1 MKAMFFLIC
10 IAFSTFSGRAAAD
23 PSCEGR
29 FVNPITD
36 VCWRCIFPLSLGSVQ
51 VGKGD
56 LPDTSNPGS
65 PLQLC
70 PAPPPLFVRPGL
82 AIGYWEP
89 MAMTDVSRSPGCMV
103 NLGGFSINL
112 GKTGM
117 GTARKDDKQVTGTW
131 STIEKMCIA
140 ISVLI
145 VAGNWVKKHNVM
157 DLLGWVFSLTLVSM
171 LVVIR
176 TPVQIIDYSN
186 VAQVYEVDNVPIGLA
201 IPASLTT
208 RVGNA
213 LIQSYEMVFALP
225 DSVTYS
231 KTGMLFGSNLVAKS
245 TDFLSQ
251 NPQITTLFSDYVQ
264 NCVMG
269 DIFLNHKYS
278 FEELLN
284 SPDPYTLIFANPSPL
299 RGVFDKNNQF
309 QTCEEASRDLKSAL
323 ALDTQTGGKTWNY
336 YVRQLFGGK
345 PNPDLL
351 FSQMIGDSYNYF
363 YSSGQSA
370 GQIIRQNVTMNAL
383 RSGIQSYAARSGD
396 TASLVNMANTSSLEK
411 QRLAQAT
418 MGHQALRTLPL
429 MQTVIMGIMI
439 GMFPIMVMAAMFNM
453 MTLQVLK
460 GYVFALI
467 WLQTWPLLFAILNSA
482 MAYYAKQN
490 GVPVVLSELSQVQ
503 LKNSD
508 IATTAGYIAV
518 MIPPLSWGIVKSMG
532 AAFSSAYSHFSSSG
546 LSATSQAASG
556 VVDGNYSFANMQME
570 NVSGYSWGTN
580 STTSFG
586 QMSRQLANGG
596 MSTQTRDGSMVW
608 DSGGAMSKL
617 PVDINVGRQ
626 IASAQQQM
634 AREADVQAE
643 SALHGYNSSVTS
655 AWNSLQQFGTNKGN
669 SASTTTGADTTDSSQ
684 DSMAR
689 SKMWNAVV
697 ANAKAN
703 NISNE
708 ESFQQLMDDSAKST
722 QGVDLY
728 GSGKWSSGD
737 QLFGKLGKWG
747 TGLSA
752 EAGVKGSAGWT
763 HSSGNTDNVGTS
775 GRESNDSRHD
785 TSSQAAKDFKE
796 ASDYFTSRKTT
807 TSGNITDNNA
817 SSRVD
822 QFAASLSSAKNSYDQ
837 YTSSRTRSHEY
848 SEMAS
853 RTESM
858 TGQMNENLTQQFAN
872 FVQHR
877 APQDAEAILTN
888 TSSPEIAAQREA
900 LAREFVKEQVEPRV
914 DAAYQQGRESIGQN
928 MAGVS
933 GGGDNGS
940 VMADYRQN
948 SGRIDAMT
956 QDAGIKDNVDQKVG
970 GMITENKQQQQE
982 TRENI
987 QRQGAEVKN
996 ENTEMEKDHKTKANE
1011 FKGDYNE
1018 RKSKVKSLPGA
1029 DSPTELEAKAAKI
1042 QKDYLDGKR

>member
-1 MKAMFFLIC
+1 MLEVYA
-10 IAFSTFSGRAAAD
+10 IAGGDWLRGNLNAIAA
-23 PSCEGR
+23 
-29 FVNPITD
+29 F
-36 VCWRCIFPLSLGSVQ
+36 
-51 VGKGD
+51 
-56 LPDTSNPGS
+56 
-65 PLQLC
+65 
-70 PAPPPLFVRPGL
+70 
-82 AIGYWEP
+82 
-89 MAMTDVSRSPGCMV
+89 
-103 NLGGFSINL
+103 
-112 GKTGM
+112 M
-117 GTARKDDKQVTGTW
+117 GTSTW

-157 DLLGWVFSLTLVSM
+157 DLIGWVFSLTLVSM

-669 SASTTTGADTTDSSQ
+669 SASTTTGADTTESSQ

-708 ESFQQLMDDSAKST
+708 QSFQNLMDESRKRTIS
-722 QGVDLY
+722 GELY
-728 GSGKWSSGD
+728 GGAKIDSSD
-737 QLFGKLGKWG
+737 AALGKIGSWV
-747 TGLSA
+747 TGGSIFG
-752 EAGVKGSAGWT
+752 GVKVAASGAASTGS
-763 HSSGNTDNVGTS
+763 TDTVGRS
-775 GRESNDSRHD
+775 GRHSEDNRHD
-785 TSSQAAKDFKE
+785 TSTQAAKDFKE

-837 YTSSRTRSHEY
+837 YTTSRTRSHEY

-940 VMADYRQN
+940 VMADYGQN

-956 QDAGIKDNVDQKVG
+956 QDAGIKDNVGQKVD
-970 GMITENKQQQQE
+970 GMIAENKQQHQE

-996 ENTEMEKDHKTKANE
+996 ENAEMEKDHKTKANE

-1042 QKDYLDGKR
+1042 QKDYLDGKK

>member
-1 MKAMFFLIC
+1 
-10 IAFSTFSGRAAAD
+10 
-23 PSCEGR
+23 
-29 FVNPITD
+29 
-36 VCWRCIFPLSLGSVQ
+36 
-51 VGKGD
+51 
-56 LPDTSNPGS
+56 
-65 PLQLC
+65 
-70 PAPPPLFVRPGL
+70 
-82 AIGYWEP
+82 
-89 MAMTDVSRSPGCMV
+89 
-103 NLGGFSINL
+103 
-112 GKTGM
+112 
-117 GTARKDDKQVTGTW
+117 
-131 STIEKMCIA
+131 
-140 ISVLI
+140 
-145 VAGNWVKKHNVM
+145 
-157 DLLGWVFSLTLVSM
+157 
-171 LVVIR
+171 
-176 TPVQIIDYSN
+176 
-186 VAQVYEVDNVPIGLA
+186 
-201 IPASLTT
+201 
-208 RVGNA
+208 
-213 LIQSYEMVFALP
+213 
-225 DSVTYS
+225 
-231 KTGMLFGSNLVAKS
+231 
-245 TDFLSQ
+245 
-251 NPQITTLFSDYVQ
+251 
-264 NCVMG
+264 MG

-596 MSTQTRDGSMVW
+596 ISTQTRDGSMVW
-608 DSGGAMSKL
+608 DSSGAMSKL

-634 AREADVQAE
+634 AQRLMSKAE

-669 SASTTTGADTTDSSQ
+669 SASTTTGADTTESSQ

>member
-1 MKAMFFLIC
+1 MLEIYA
-10 IAFSTFSGRAAAD
+10 IAGGDWLRGNLNAIAA
-23 PSCEGR
+23 
-29 FVNPITD
+29 F
-36 VCWRCIFPLSLGSVQ
+36 
-51 VGKGD
+51 
-56 LPDTSNPGS
+56 
-65 PLQLC
+65 
-70 PAPPPLFVRPGL
+70 
-82 AIGYWEP
+82 
-89 MAMTDVSRSPGCMV
+89 
-103 NLGGFSINL
+103 
-112 GKTGM
+112 M
-117 GTARKDDKQVTGTW
+117 GTSTW

-157 DLLGWVFSLTLVSM
+157 DLIGWVFSLTLVSM

-213 LIQSYEMVFALP
+213 LIQSYEMVFSLP

-251 NPQITTLFSDYVQ
+251 NPEITTLFSDYVQ

-278 FEELLN
+278 FEDLLN

-299 RGVFDKNNQF
+299 RQVPNNSYNFLDKNYLGTTFISCQ
-309 QTCEEASRDLKSAL
+309 EAATELKQRL

-546 LSATSQAASG
+546 LGATSQAASG

-586 QMSRQLANGG
+586 QMSRQLGNGG
-596 MSTQTRDGSMVW
+596 TETQTGDGTMLWEARS
-608 DSGGAMSKL
+608 SKL
-617 PVDINVGRQ
+617 PVEINVSRQ
-626 IASAQQQM
+626 LASANQQM
-634 AREADVQAE
+634 ARESDVQAE

-655 AWNSLQQFGTNKGN
+655 AWNSLKQFGTNMGS
-669 SASTTTGADTTDSSQ
+669 SASTTSGADTTESSQ

-708 ESFQQLMDDSAKST
+708 QSFQNLMDENTRGSITGEVYGSAKA
-722 QGVDLY
+722 
-728 GSGKWSSGD
+728 SGG
-737 QLFGKLGKWG
+737 FEIFG
-747 TGLSA
+747 TGGRA
-752 EAGVKGSAGWT
+752 EVGGKASINGTASTGS
-763 HSSGNTDNVGTS
+763 TDTVGQS
-775 GRESNDSRHD
+775 GRNSEDSRHD
-785 TSSQAAKDFKE
+785 ISSQAAKDFKE
-796 ASDYFTSRKTT
+796 GSDYFTSRKTT

-837 YTSSRTRSHEY
+837 YTNSRTRSHEY

-853 RTESM
+853 RTESIS
-858 TGQMNENLTQQFAN
+858 GQMNENLTQQFAS
-872 FVQHR
+872 FVQQR
-877 APQDAEAILTN
+877 APQDAATILTN
-888 TSSPEIAAQREA
+888 TSSPEVAAQREA
-900 LAREFVKEQVEPRV
+900 LAREFVKTQVEPKV
-914 DAAYQQGRESIGQN
+914 DGAYQEARGSIGQGMPN
-928 MAGVS
+928 VS
-933 GGGDNGS
+933 GGGGAGS
-940 VMADYRQN
+940 VEADYSQH
-948 SGRIDAMT
+948 SGSIDDMT
-956 QDAGIKDNVDQKVG
+956 HNAGIKDNVGHTVDTMVSQNKEAHRESQQG
-970 GMITENKQQQQE
+970 IKQQEGEVKKQQTDLE
-982 TRENI
+982 THHKTAGNNFTGQYNKEIDSQRTTLISDTTEKLRENAL
-987 QRQGAEVKN
+987 RRS
-996 ENTEMEKDHKTKANE
+996 KDLNDK
-1011 FKGDYNE
+1011 
-1018 RKSKVKSLPGA
+1018 LP
-1029 DSPTELEAKAAKI
+1029 
-1042 QKDYLDGKR
+1042 

>member
-1 MKAMFFLIC
+1 MLEIYA
-10 IAFSTFSGRAAAD
+10 IAGGDWLRGNLNAIAA
-23 PSCEGR
+23 
-29 FVNPITD
+29 F
-36 VCWRCIFPLSLGSVQ
+36 
-51 VGKGD
+51 
-56 LPDTSNPGS
+56 
-65 PLQLC
+65 
-70 PAPPPLFVRPGL
+70 
-82 AIGYWEP
+82 
-89 MAMTDVSRSPGCMV
+89 
-103 NLGGFSINL
+103 
-112 GKTGM
+112 M
-117 GTARKDDKQVTGTW
+117 GTSTW

-157 DLLGWVFSLTLVSM
+157 DLIGWVFSLTLVSM

-213 LIQSYEMVFALP
+213 LIQSYEMVFSLP

-251 NPQITTLFSDYVQ
+251 NPEITTLFSDYVQ

-278 FEELLN
+278 FEDLLN

-299 RGVFDKNNQF
+299 RQVPNNSYNFLDKNYLGTTFISCQ
-309 QTCEEASRDLKSAL
+309 EAATELKQRL

-396 TASLVNMANTSSLEK
+396 TASLVNIANTSSLEK

-546 LSATSQAASG
+546 LGATSQAASG

-669 SASTTTGADTTDSSQ
+669 SASTTTGADTTESSQ

-697 ANAKAN
+697 SNAKAN

-708 ESFQQLMDDSAKST
+708 QSFQNLMDENTRGSIAGEVYGSAK
-722 QGVDLY
+722 V
-728 GSGKWSSGD
+728 SGGFEV
-737 QLFGKLGKWG
+737 FGNGGK
-747 TGLSA
+747 A
-752 EAGVKGSAGWT
+752 EAGGKASITGSASTG
-763 HSSGNTDNVGTS
+763 STDTVGQS
-775 GRESNDSRHD
+775 GRNSEDKRHD

-796 ASDYFTSRKTT
+796 ASDYFTSRKTS
-807 TSGNITDNNA
+807 TSGNTTDNNA

-858 TGQMNENLTQQFAN
+858 SGQMNENLTQQFAN
-872 FVQHR
+872 FVQQRSPHN
-877 APQDAEAILTN
+877 AEAILTN
-888 TSSPEIAAQREA
+888 TSSPEVAAQREA
-900 LAREFVKEQVEPRV
+900 LAREFVKAQVEPKV
-914 DAAYQQGRESIGQN
+914 DGAYQQGRESIGQN
-928 MAGVS
+928 MSGVS
-933 GGGDNGS
+933 GGGDRGS
-940 VMADYRQN
+940 VMADYGHN
-948 SGRIDAMT
+948 ADNIEAMT
-956 QDAGIKDNVDQKVG
+956 RDAGIKDNVGQKVD
-970 GMITENKQQQQE
+970 GMIAQNNQQHQGSREDIQQQGVDVKKQNADME
-982 TRENI
+982 NAHKTEQNKFSVQYNKEIDSQRTTVISDTTQKLRENALK
-987 QRQGAEVKN
+987 RSKDL
-996 ENTEMEKDHKTKANE
+996 DHK
-1011 FKGDYNE
+1011 
-1018 RKSKVKSLPGA
+1018 LP
-1029 DSPTELEAKAAKI
+1029 
-1042 QKDYLDGKR
+1042 

>member
-1 MKAMFFLIC
+1 
-10 IAFSTFSGRAAAD
+10 
-23 PSCEGR
+23 
-29 FVNPITD
+29 
-36 VCWRCIFPLSLGSVQ
+36 
-51 VGKGD
+51 
-56 LPDTSNPGS
+56 
-65 PLQLC
+65 
-70 PAPPPLFVRPGL
+70 
-82 AIGYWEP
+82 
-89 MAMTDVSRSPGCMV
+89 
-103 NLGGFSINL
+103 
-112 GKTGM
+112 
-117 GTARKDDKQVTGTW
+117 
-131 STIEKMCIA
+131 
-140 ISVLI
+140 
-145 VAGNWVKKHNVM
+145 
-157 DLLGWVFSLTLVSM
+157 
-171 LVVIR
+171 
-176 TPVQIIDYSN
+176 
-186 VAQVYEVDNVPIGLA
+186 
-201 IPASLTT
+201 
-208 RVGNA
+208 
-213 LIQSYEMVFALP
+213 
-225 DSVTYS
+225 
-231 KTGMLFGSNLVAKS
+231 LFGSNLVAKS

-596 MSTQTRDGSMVW
+596 ISTQTRDGSMVW
-608 DSGGAMSKL
+608 DSSGAMSKL

-669 SASTTTGADTTDSSQ
+669 SASTTTGADTTESSQ

>member
-1 MKAMFFLIC
+1 MLEIYA
-10 IAFSTFSGRAAAD
+10 IAGGDWLRGNLNAIAA
-23 PSCEGR
+23 
-29 FVNPITD
+29 F
-36 VCWRCIFPLSLGSVQ
+36 
-51 VGKGD
+51 
-56 LPDTSNPGS
+56 
-65 PLQLC
+65 
-70 PAPPPLFVRPGL
+70 
-82 AIGYWEP
+82 
-89 MAMTDVSRSPGCMV
+89 
-103 NLGGFSINL
+103 
-112 GKTGM
+112 M
-117 GTARKDDKQVTGTW
+117 GTSTW

-157 DLLGWVFSLTLVSM
+157 DLIGWVFSLTLVSM

-596 MSTQTRDGSMVW
+596 ISTQTRDGSMVW
-608 DSGGAMSKL
+608 DSSGAMSKL

-669 SASTTTGADTTDSSQ
+669 SASTTTGADTTESSQ

>member
-1 MKAMFFLIC
+1 MLEIYA
-10 IAFSTFSGRAAAD
+10 IAGGDWLRGNLNAIAA
-23 PSCEGR
+23 
-29 FVNPITD
+29 F
-36 VCWRCIFPLSLGSVQ
+36 
-51 VGKGD
+51 
-56 LPDTSNPGS
+56 
-65 PLQLC
+65 
-70 PAPPPLFVRPGL
+70 
-82 AIGYWEP
+82 
-89 MAMTDVSRSPGCMV
+89 
-103 NLGGFSINL
+103 
-112 GKTGM
+112 M
-117 GTARKDDKQVTGTW
+117 GTSTW

-157 DLLGWVFSLTLVSM
+157 DLIGWVFSLTLVSM

-208 RVGNA
+208 RAGNA

-323 ALDTQTGGKTWNY
+323 VLDTQTGGKTWNY

-669 SASTTTGADTTDSSQ
+669 SASTTTGADTTESSQ

-872 FVQHR
+872 F
-877 APQDAEAILTN
+877 
-888 TSSPEIAAQREA
+888 
-900 LAREFVKEQVEPRV
+900 
-914 DAAYQQGRESIGQN
+914 
-928 MAGVS
+928 
-933 GGGDNGS
+933 
-940 VMADYRQN
+940 
-948 SGRIDAMT
+948 
-956 QDAGIKDNVDQKVG
+956 
-970 GMITENKQQQQE
+970 
-982 TRENI
+982 
-987 QRQGAEVKN
+987 
-996 ENTEMEKDHKTKANE
+996 
-1011 FKGDYNE
+1011 
-1018 RKSKVKSLPGA
+1018 
-1029 DSPTELEAKAAKI
+1029 
-1042 QKDYLDGKR
+1042 

>member
-1 MKAMFFLIC
+1 
-10 IAFSTFSGRAAAD
+10 
-23 PSCEGR
+23 
-29 FVNPITD
+29 
-36 VCWRCIFPLSLGSVQ
+36 
-51 VGKGD
+51 
-56 LPDTSNPGS
+56 
-65 PLQLC
+65 
-70 PAPPPLFVRPGL
+70 
-82 AIGYWEP
+82 
-89 MAMTDVSRSPGCMV
+89 
-103 NLGGFSINL
+103 
-112 GKTGM
+112 
-117 GTARKDDKQVTGTW
+117 
-131 STIEKMCIA
+131 
-140 ISVLI
+140 
-145 VAGNWVKKHNVM
+145 
-157 DLLGWVFSLTLVSM
+157 M

-418 MGHQALRTLPL
+418 MGHQALRALPL
-429 MQTVIMGIMI
+429 MQTVIMGLMI
-439 GMFPIMVMAAMFNM
+439 GMFPIMVIAAMFNM

-669 SASTTTGADTTDSSQ
+669 STSTTTGADTTESSQ

-708 ESFQQLMDDSAKST
+708 ESFQQLMDKST
-722 QGVDLY
+722 KGAVSGEIY
-728 GSGKWSSGD
+728 GGGKWSSGD
-737 QLFGKLGKWG
+737 QLAGKLGKLA
-747 TGLSA
+747 TGFSA
-752 EAGVKGSAGWT
+752 EGGFKGSVAL
-763 HSSGNTDNVGTS
+763 SGTSGSTDSTTES
-775 GRESNDSRHD
+775 GRESHDSRHD

-837 YTSSRTRSHEY
+837 YTTSRTRSHEY

-858 TGQMNENLTQQFAN
+858 SGQMNENLTQQFAN

-940 VMADYRQN
+940 VMADYGQN

-956 QDAGIKDNVDQKVG
+956 QDAGIKDNVGQKVD
-970 GMITENKQQQQE
+970 GMIAENKQQHKE

-987 QRQGAEVKN
+987 QQQGVEVKK
-996 ENTEMEKDHKTKANE
+996 ENAELENDHKTKGND
-1011 FKGDYNE
+1011 FKNTYNNKKE
-1018 RKSKVKSLPGA
+1018 SQTKLPGA
-1029 DSPTELEAKAAKI
+1029 DTTKELLDKARK
-1042 QKDYLDGKR
+1042 LENETSKR

>member
-1 MKAMFFLIC
+1 MLEIYA
-10 IAFSTFSGRAAAD
+10 IAGGDWLRGNLNAIAA
-23 PSCEGR
+23 
-29 FVNPITD
+29 F
-36 VCWRCIFPLSLGSVQ
+36 
-51 VGKGD
+51 
-56 LPDTSNPGS
+56 
-65 PLQLC
+65 
-70 PAPPPLFVRPGL
+70 
-82 AIGYWEP
+82 
-89 MAMTDVSRSPGCMV
+89 
-103 NLGGFSINL
+103 
-112 GKTGM
+112 M
-117 GTARKDDKQVTGTW
+117 GTSTW

-157 DLLGWVFSLTLVSM
+157 DLIGWVFSLTLVSM

-208 RVGNA
+208 RAGNA

-323 ALDTQTGGKTWNY
+323 VLDTQTGGKTWNY

-596 MSTQTRDGSMVW
+596 ISTQTRDGSMVW

-634 AREADVQAE
+634 AHEADVQAE

-669 SASTTTGADTTDSSQ
+669 SASTTTGADTTESSQ

>member
-1 MKAMFFLIC
+1 
-10 IAFSTFSGRAAAD
+10 
-23 PSCEGR
+23 
-29 FVNPITD
+29 
-36 VCWRCIFPLSLGSVQ
+36 
-51 VGKGD
+51 
-56 LPDTSNPGS
+56 
-65 PLQLC
+65 
-70 PAPPPLFVRPGL
+70 
-82 AIGYWEP
+82 
-89 MAMTDVSRSPGCMV
+89 
-103 NLGGFSINL
+103 
-112 GKTGM
+112 
-117 GTARKDDKQVTGTW
+117 
-131 STIEKMCIA
+131 
-140 ISVLI
+140 
-145 VAGNWVKKHNVM
+145 
-157 DLLGWVFSLTLVSM
+157 
-171 LVVIR
+171 
-176 TPVQIIDYSN
+176 
-186 VAQVYEVDNVPIGLA
+186 
-201 IPASLTT
+201 
-208 RVGNA
+208 
-213 LIQSYEMVFALP
+213 
-225 DSVTYS
+225 
-231 KTGMLFGSNLVAKS
+231 
-245 TDFLSQ
+245 
-251 NPQITTLFSDYVQ
+251 
-264 NCVMG
+264 

-418 MGHQALRTLPL
+418 MGHQALRALPL
-429 MQTVIMGIMI
+429 MQTVIMGLMI

-669 SASTTTGADTTDSSQ
+669 STSTTTGADTTESSQ

-708 ESFQQLMDDSAKST
+708 ESFQQLMDKST
-722 QGVDLY
+722 KGAVSGEIY
-728 GSGKWSSGD
+728 GGGKWSSGD
-737 QLFGKLGKWG
+737 QLAGKLGKLA
-747 TGLSA
+747 TGFSA
-752 EAGVKGSAGWT
+752 EGGFKGSVAL
-763 HSSGNTDNVGTS
+763 SGTSGSTDSTNES
-775 GRESNDSRHD
+775 GRESHDSRHD

-837 YTSSRTRSHEY
+837 YTTSRTRSHEY

-940 VMADYRQN
+940 VMADYGQN

-956 QDAGIKDNVDQKVG
+956 QDAGIKDNVGQKVD
-970 GMITENKQQQQE
+970 GMIAENKQQHKE

-987 QRQGAEVKN
+987 QQQGVEVKK
-996 ENTEMEKDHKTKANE
+996 ENAELENDHKTKGND
-1011 FKGDYNE
+1011 FKNTYNNKKE
-1018 RKSKVKSLPGA
+1018 SQTKLPGA
-1029 DSPTELEAKAAKI
+1029 DTTKELLDKATK
-1042 QKDYLDGKR
+1042 LENETSKR

>member
-1 MKAMFFLIC
+1 MLEVYA
-10 IAFSTFSGRAAAD
+10 IAGGDWLRGNLNAIAA
-23 PSCEGR
+23 
-29 FVNPITD
+29 F
-36 VCWRCIFPLSLGSVQ
+36 
-51 VGKGD
+51 
-56 LPDTSNPGS
+56 
-65 PLQLC
+65 
-70 PAPPPLFVRPGL
+70 
-82 AIGYWEP
+82 
-89 MAMTDVSRSPGCMV
+89 
-103 NLGGFSINL
+103 
-112 GKTGM
+112 M
-117 GTARKDDKQVTGTW
+117 GTGTW

-145 VAGNWVKKHNVM
+145 VAGSWVKKHNVM
-157 DLLGWVFSLTLVSM
+157 DLIGWVFSLTLVSM

-251 NPQITTLFSDYVQ
+251 NPEITTLFSDYVQ

-278 FEELLN
+278 FEELME
-284 SPDPYTLIFANPSPL
+284 SADPYTLIFSQPSPL
-299 RGVFDKNNQF
+299 RQVPNNSYNFLDKNYLGTTFISCQVAA
-309 QTCEEASRDLKSAL
+309 TELKQRL

-396 TASLVNMANTSSLEK
+396 TASLVNIANTSSIEK

-418 MGHQALRTLPL
+418 MGHQALRALPL
-429 MQTVIMGIMI
+429 TQTVIMGIMI

-546 LSATSQAASG
+546 LGATSQAASG

-669 SASTTTGADTTDSSQ
+669 SASTTTGADTTESSQ

-708 ESFQQLMDDSAKST
+708 ESFQQLMDESRKGTVSGEMYGSAKA
-722 QGVDLY
+722 
-728 GSGKWSSGD
+728 SGG
-737 QLFGKLGKWG
+737 FEIFG
-747 TGLSA
+747 TGGRA
-752 EAGVKGSAGWT
+752 EVGGKISLNGTASTGS
-763 HSSGNTDNVGTS
+763 TDMVGQS
-775 GRESNDSRHD
+775 GRKSEDSRHD
-785 TSSQAAKDFKE
+785 ISGQAAKDFKE
-796 ASDYFTSRKTT
+796 GSDYFTSQKTS

-837 YTSSRTRSHEY
+837 YTNSRTRSHEY

-858 TGQMNENLTQQFAN
+858 SGQMSENLTQQFAN
-872 FVQHR
+872 FVQQR
-877 APQDAEAILTN
+877 SPQNVESILTN
-888 TSSPEIAAQREA
+888 TSSPEVAAQREA
-900 LAREFVKEQVEPRV
+900 LAREFVKAQVEPKV
-914 DAAYQQGRESIGQN
+914 DSAYQQGREAIGQN
-928 MAGVS
+928 MSGVS
-933 GGGDNGS
+933 GGGDRGT
-940 VMADYRQN
+940 VMADYSHN
-948 SGRIDAMT
+948 SGKIETMT
-956 QDAGIKDNVDQKVG
+956 KNAGIKNNVKETVG
-970 GMITENKQQQQE
+970 SMIDSNKQAHQKTQQVIQQQ
-982 TRENI
+982 
-987 QRQGAEVKN
+987 GGEVKKQQSDL
-996 ENTEMEKDHKTKANE
+996 ENHHKTAGNKFE
-1011 FKGDYNE
+1011 SEYNVRRE
-1018 RKSKVKSLPGA
+1018 HQELIPGA
-1029 DSPTELEAKAAKI
+1029 DSRDELTKKALVFQRKH
-1042 QKDYLDGKR
+1042 KR

>member
-1 MKAMFFLIC
+1 MLEIYA
-10 IAFSTFSGRAAAD
+10 IAGGDWLRGNLNAIAA
-23 PSCEGR
+23 
-29 FVNPITD
+29 F
-36 VCWRCIFPLSLGSVQ
+36 
-51 VGKGD
+51 
-56 LPDTSNPGS
+56 
-65 PLQLC
+65 
-70 PAPPPLFVRPGL
+70 
-82 AIGYWEP
+82 
-89 MAMTDVSRSPGCMV
+89 
-103 NLGGFSINL
+103 
-112 GKTGM
+112 M
-117 GTARKDDKQVTGTW
+117 GTSTW

-157 DLLGWVFSLTLVSM
+157 DLIGWVFSLTLVSM

-208 RVGNA
+208 RAGNA

-323 ALDTQTGGKTWNY
+323 VLDTQTGGKTWNY

-508 IATTAGYIAV
+508 IATTVGYIAV

-669 SASTTTGADTTDSSQ
+669 SASTTTGADTTESSQ

>member
-1 MKAMFFLIC
+1 
-10 IAFSTFSGRAAAD
+10 
-23 PSCEGR
+23 
-29 FVNPITD
+29 
-36 VCWRCIFPLSLGSVQ
+36 
-51 VGKGD
+51 
-56 LPDTSNPGS
+56 
-65 PLQLC
+65 
-70 PAPPPLFVRPGL
+70 
-82 AIGYWEP
+82 
-89 MAMTDVSRSPGCMV
+89 
-103 NLGGFSINL
+103 
-112 GKTGM
+112 
-117 GTARKDDKQVTGTW
+117 
-131 STIEKMCIA
+131 MCIA

-900 LAREFVKEQVEPRV
+900 LAREFVKEQVEPRG

>member
-1 MKAMFFLIC
+1 
-10 IAFSTFSGRAAAD
+10 
-23 PSCEGR
+23 
-29 FVNPITD
+29 
-36 VCWRCIFPLSLGSVQ
+36 
-51 VGKGD
+51 
-56 LPDTSNPGS
+56 
-65 PLQLC
+65 
-70 PAPPPLFVRPGL
+70 
-82 AIGYWEP
+82 
-89 MAMTDVSRSPGCMV
+89 
-103 NLGGFSINL
+103 
-112 GKTGM
+112 
-117 GTARKDDKQVTGTW
+117 
-131 STIEKMCIA
+131 IA

-157 DLLGWVFSLTLVSM
+157 DLIGWVFSLTLVSM

-208 RVGNA
+208 RAGNA

-323 ALDTQTGGKTWNY
+323 VLDTQTGGKTWNY

-669 SASTTTGADTTDSSQ
+669 SASTTTGADTTESSQ

>member
-1 MKAMFFLIC
+1 MLEIYA
-10 IAFSTFSGRAAAD
+10 IAGGDWLRGNLNAIAA
-23 PSCEGR
+23 
-29 FVNPITD
+29 F
-36 VCWRCIFPLSLGSVQ
+36 
-51 VGKGD
+51 
-56 LPDTSNPGS
+56 
-65 PLQLC
+65 
-70 PAPPPLFVRPGL
+70 
-82 AIGYWEP
+82 
-89 MAMTDVSRSPGCMV
+89 
-103 NLGGFSINL
+103 
-112 GKTGM
+112 M
-117 GTARKDDKQVTGTW
+117 GTGTW

-145 VAGNWVKKHNVM
+145 VAGSWVKKHNVM
-157 DLLGWVFSLTLVSM
+157 DLIGWVFSLTLVSM

-213 LIQSYEMVFALP
+213 LIQSYEMVFSLP

-251 NPQITTLFSDYVQ
+251 NPEITTLFSDYVQ

-278 FEELLN
+278 FEDLLN

-299 RGVFDKNNQF
+299 RQVPNNSYNFLDKNYLGTTFISCQ
-309 QTCEEASRDLKSAL
+309 EAATELKQRL

-396 TASLVNMANTSSLEK
+396 TASLVNIANTSSLEK

-546 LSATSQAASG
+546 LGATSQAASG

-586 QMSRQLANGG
+586 QMSRQLGNGG
-596 MSTQTRDGSMVW
+596 MSTQTRDGSTVL
-608 DSGGAMSKL
+608 DSSGAMSKL

-634 AREADVQAE
+634 ARESDVQAE

-669 SASTTTGADTTDSSQ
+669 SASTTTGADTTESSQ

-697 ANAKAN
+697 SNAKAN

-708 ESFQQLMDDSAKST
+708 QSFQNLMDENTRGSIAGEVYGSAK
-722 QGVDLY
+722 V
-728 GSGKWSSGD
+728 SGGFEV
-737 QLFGKLGKWG
+737 FGNGGK
-747 TGLSA
+747 A
-752 EAGVKGSAGWT
+752 EAGGKASITGSASTG
-763 HSSGNTDNVGTS
+763 STDTVGQS
-775 GRESNDSRHD
+775 GRNSEDKRHD

-796 ASDYFTSRKTT
+796 ASDYFTSRKTS
-807 TSGNITDNNA
+807 TSGNTTDNNA

-858 TGQMNENLTQQFAN
+858 SGQMNENLTQQFAN
-872 FVQHR
+872 FVQQRSPHN
-877 APQDAEAILTN
+877 AEAILTN
-888 TSSPEIAAQREA
+888 TSSPEVAAQREA
-900 LAREFVKEQVEPRV
+900 LAREFVKAQVEPKV
-914 DAAYQQGRESIGQN
+914 DGAYQQGRESIGQN
-928 MAGVS
+928 MSGVS
-933 GGGDNGS
+933 GGGDRGS
-940 VMADYRQN
+940 VMADYGHN
-948 SGRIDAMT
+948 ADNIEAMT
-956 QDAGIKDNVDQKVG
+956 RDAGIKDNVGQKVD
-970 GMITENKQQQQE
+970 GMIAQNNQQHQGSREDIQQQGVDVKKQNADME
-982 TRENI
+982 NAHKTEQNKFSVQYNKEIDSQRTTVISDTTQKLRENALK
-987 QRQGAEVKN
+987 RSKDL
-996 ENTEMEKDHKTKANE
+996 DHK
-1011 FKGDYNE
+1011 
-1018 RKSKVKSLPGA
+1018 LP
-1029 DSPTELEAKAAKI
+1029 
-1042 QKDYLDGKR
+1042 

>member
-1 MKAMFFLIC
+1 MLEIYA
-10 IAFSTFSGRAAAD
+10 IAGGDWLRGNLNA
-23 PSCEGR
+23 
-29 FVNPITD
+29 ITA
-36 VCWRCIFPLSLGSVQ
+36 F
-51 VGKGD
+51 
-56 LPDTSNPGS
+56 
-65 PLQLC
+65 
-70 PAPPPLFVRPGL
+70 
-82 AIGYWEP
+82 
-89 MAMTDVSRSPGCMV
+89 
-103 NLGGFSINL
+103 
-112 GKTGM
+112 M
-117 GTARKDDKQVTGTW
+117 GTSTW

-157 DLLGWVFSLTLVSM
+157 DLIGWVFSLTLVSM

-208 RVGNA
+208 RAGNA

-323 ALDTQTGGKTWNY
+323 VLDTQTGGKTWNY

-669 SASTTTGADTTDSSQ
+669 SASTTTGADTTESSQ

>member
-1 MKAMFFLIC
+1 MLEIYA
-10 IAFSTFSGRAAAD
+10 IAGGDWLRGNLNAIAA
-23 PSCEGR
+23 
-29 FVNPITD
+29 F
-36 VCWRCIFPLSLGSVQ
+36 
-51 VGKGD
+51 
-56 LPDTSNPGS
+56 
-65 PLQLC
+65 
-70 PAPPPLFVRPGL
+70 
-82 AIGYWEP
+82 
-89 MAMTDVSRSPGCMV
+89 
-103 NLGGFSINL
+103 
-112 GKTGM
+112 M
-117 GTARKDDKQVTGTW
+117 GTSTW

-157 DLLGWVFSLTLVSM
+157 DLIGWVFSLTLVSM

-418 MGHQALRTLPL
+418 MGHQALRALPL
-429 MQTVIMGIMI
+429 MQTVIMGLMI

-669 SASTTTGADTTDSSQ
+669 STSTTTGADTTESSQ

-708 ESFQQLMDDSAKST
+708 ESFQQLMDKST
-722 QGVDLY
+722 KGAVSGEIY
-728 GSGKWSSGD
+728 GGGKWSSGD
-737 QLFGKLGKWG
+737 QLAGKLG
-747 TGLSA
+747 
-752 EAGVKGSAGWT
+752 
-763 HSSGNTDNVGTS
+763 
-775 GRESNDSRHD
+775 
-785 TSSQAAKDFKE
+785 
-796 ASDYFTSRKTT
+796 
-807 TSGNITDNNA
+807 
-817 SSRVD
+817 
-822 QFAASLSSAKNSYDQ
+822 
-837 YTSSRTRSHEY
+837 
-848 SEMAS
+848 
-853 RTESM
+853 
-858 TGQMNENLTQQFAN
+858 
-872 FVQHR
+872 
-877 APQDAEAILTN
+877 
-888 TSSPEIAAQREA
+888 
-900 LAREFVKEQVEPRV
+900 
-914 DAAYQQGRESIGQN
+914 
-928 MAGVS
+928 
-933 GGGDNGS
+933 
-940 VMADYRQN
+940 
-948 SGRIDAMT
+948 
-956 QDAGIKDNVDQKVG
+956 
-970 GMITENKQQQQE
+970 
-982 TRENI
+982 
-987 QRQGAEVKN
+987 
-996 ENTEMEKDHKTKANE
+996 
-1011 FKGDYNE
+1011 
-1018 RKSKVKSLPGA
+1018 
-1029 DSPTELEAKAAKI
+1029 
-1042 QKDYLDGKR
+1042 

>member
-1 MKAMFFLIC
+1 MLEIYA
-10 IAFSTFSGRAAAD
+10 IAGGDWLRGNLNAIAA
-23 PSCEGR
+23 
-29 FVNPITD
+29 F
-36 VCWRCIFPLSLGSVQ
+36 
-51 VGKGD
+51 
-56 LPDTSNPGS
+56 
-65 PLQLC
+65 
-70 PAPPPLFVRPGL
+70 
-82 AIGYWEP
+82 
-89 MAMTDVSRSPGCMV
+89 
-103 NLGGFSINL
+103 
-112 GKTGM
+112 M
-117 GTARKDDKQVTGTW
+117 GTSTW

-157 DLLGWVFSLTLVSM
+157 DLIGWVFSLTLVSM

-634 AREADVQAE
+634 ARESDVQAE

-669 SASTTTGADTTDSSQ
+669 SASTTTGADTTESSQ

-996 ENTEMEKDHKTKANE
+996 ENAEMEKDHKTKANE

>member
-1 MKAMFFLIC
+1 MLEVYA
-10 IAFSTFSGRAAAD
+10 IAGGDWLRGNLNAIAA
-23 PSCEGR
+23 
-29 FVNPITD
+29 F
-36 VCWRCIFPLSLGSVQ
+36 
-51 VGKGD
+51 
-56 LPDTSNPGS
+56 
-65 PLQLC
+65 
-70 PAPPPLFVRPGL
+70 
-82 AIGYWEP
+82 
-89 MAMTDVSRSPGCMV
+89 
-103 NLGGFSINL
+103 
-112 GKTGM
+112 M
-117 GTARKDDKQVTGTW
+117 GTGTW

-157 DLLGWVFSLTLVSM
+157 ELIGWVFSLTLVSM

-269 DIFLNHKYS
+269 DIFLNHKYT

-396 TASLVNMANTSSLEK
+396 TASLVNIANTSSLEK

-546 LSATSQAASG
+546 LGATSQAASG

-634 AREADVQAE
+634 ARESDVQAE

-669 SASTTTGADTTDSSQ
+669 SASTTTGADTTESSQ

-708 ESFQQLMDDSAKST
+708 ESFQQLMDKST
-722 QGVDLY
+722 KGAVSGEIY
-728 GSGKWSSGD
+728 GGGKWSSGD
-737 QLFGKLGKWG
+737 QLAGKLGKLA
-747 TGLSA
+747 TGFSA
-752 EAGVKGSAGWT
+752 DGGFKGSVAL
-763 HSSGNTDNVGTS
+763 SGTSGSTDSTNES
-775 GRESNDSRHD
+775 GRESHDSRHD

-822 QFAASLSSAKNSYDQ
+822 QFSASLSSAKNSYDQ
-837 YTSSRTRSHEY
+837 YTTSRTRSHEY

-914 DAAYQQGRESIGQN
+914 DGAYQQGRESIGQN
-928 MAGVS
+928 MTGVS

-940 VMADYRQN
+940 VMADYGQN
-948 SGRIDAMT
+948 SGRIDVMT
-956 QDAGIKDNVDQKVG
+956 QEAGIKGDVGQKVD
-970 GMITENKQQQQE
+970 GMIAENKQQHQE

-987 QRQGAEVKN
+987 QQQGVEVKK
-996 ENTEMEKDHKTKANE
+996 ENAELENDHKTKGND
-1011 FKGDYNE
+1011 FKNTYNNKKE
-1018 RKSKVKSLPGA
+1018 SQTKLPGA
-1029 DSPTELEAKAAKI
+1029 DTTKELLDKARK
-1042 QKDYLDGKR
+1042 LENETSKR

>member
-1 MKAMFFLIC
+1 
-10 IAFSTFSGRAAAD
+10 
-23 PSCEGR
+23 
-29 FVNPITD
+29 
-36 VCWRCIFPLSLGSVQ
+36 
-51 VGKGD
+51 
-56 LPDTSNPGS
+56 
-65 PLQLC
+65 
-70 PAPPPLFVRPGL
+70 
-82 AIGYWEP
+82 
-89 MAMTDVSRSPGCMV
+89 
-103 NLGGFSINL
+103 
-112 GKTGM
+112 
-117 GTARKDDKQVTGTW
+117 
-131 STIEKMCIA
+131 
-140 ISVLI
+140 
-145 VAGNWVKKHNVM
+145 
-157 DLLGWVFSLTLVSM
+157 
-171 LVVIR
+171 
-176 TPVQIIDYSN
+176 
-186 VAQVYEVDNVPIGLA
+186 
-201 IPASLTT
+201 
-208 RVGNA
+208 
-213 LIQSYEMVFALP
+213 
-225 DSVTYS
+225 
-231 KTGMLFGSNLVAKS
+231 KS

-669 SASTTTGADTTDSSQ
+669 SASTTTGADTTESSQ

-785 TSSQAAKDFKE
+785 TSSQSAKDFKE

>member
-1 MKAMFFLIC
+1 MLEIYA
-10 IAFSTFSGRAAAD
+10 IAGGDWLRGNLNAIAA
-23 PSCEGR
+23 
-29 FVNPITD
+29 F
-36 VCWRCIFPLSLGSVQ
+36 
-51 VGKGD
+51 
-56 LPDTSNPGS
+56 
-65 PLQLC
+65 
-70 PAPPPLFVRPGL
+70 
-82 AIGYWEP
+82 
-89 MAMTDVSRSPGCMV
+89 
-103 NLGGFSINL
+103 
-112 GKTGM
+112 M
-117 GTARKDDKQVTGTW
+117 GTSTW

-157 DLLGWVFSLTLVSM
+157 DLIGWVFSLTLVSM

-596 MSTQTRDGSMVW
+596 ISTQTRDGSMVW
-608 DSGGAMSKL
+608 DSSGAMSKL

-669 SASTTTGADTTDSSQ
+669 SASTTTGADTTESSQ

-948 SGRIDAMT
+948 SGRIDPMT

>member
-1 MKAMFFLIC
+1 
-10 IAFSTFSGRAAAD
+10 
-23 PSCEGR
+23 
-29 FVNPITD
+29 
-36 VCWRCIFPLSLGSVQ
+36 
-51 VGKGD
+51 
-56 LPDTSNPGS
+56 
-65 PLQLC
+65 
-70 PAPPPLFVRPGL
+70 
-82 AIGYWEP
+82 
-89 MAMTDVSRSPGCMV
+89 
-103 NLGGFSINL
+103 
-112 GKTGM
+112 
-117 GTARKDDKQVTGTW
+117 
-131 STIEKMCIA
+131 
-140 ISVLI
+140 
-145 VAGNWVKKHNVM
+145 
-157 DLLGWVFSLTLVSM
+157 
-171 LVVIR
+171 
-176 TPVQIIDYSN
+176 
-186 VAQVYEVDNVPIGLA
+186 
-201 IPASLTT
+201 
-208 RVGNA
+208 
-213 LIQSYEMVFALP
+213 
-225 DSVTYS
+225 
-231 KTGMLFGSNLVAKS
+231 
-245 TDFLSQ
+245 
-251 NPQITTLFSDYVQ
+251 SDYVQ

-580 STTSFG
+580 SSTAFG
-586 QMSRQLANGG
+586 QMTRQLGNGGTETQTGDGTMLWEARSSKLPVEINVSRQLA
-596 MSTQTRDGSMVW
+596 
-608 DSGGAMSKL
+608 
-617 PVDINVGRQ
+617 
-626 IASAQQQM
+626 SANQQM
-634 AREADVQAE
+634 ARESDVQAE

-655 AWNSLQQFGTNKGN
+655 AWNSLKQFGTNMGS
-669 SASTTTGADTTDSSQ
+669 SASTTSGADTTESSQ

-708 ESFQQLMDDSAKST
+708 QSFQNLMDENTRGSITGEVYGSAKA
-722 QGVDLY
+722 
-728 GSGKWSSGD
+728 SGG
-737 QLFGKLGKWG
+737 FEIFG
-747 TGLSA
+747 TGGRA
-752 EAGVKGSAGWT
+752 EVGGKASINGTASTGS
-763 HSSGNTDNVGTS
+763 TDTVGQS
-775 GRESNDSRHD
+775 GRNSEDSRHD
-785 TSSQAAKDFKE
+785 ISSQAAKDFKE
-796 ASDYFTSRKTT
+796 GSDYFTSRKTT

-837 YTSSRTRSHEY
+837 YTNSRTRSHEY

-853 RTESM
+853 RTESIS
-858 TGQMNENLTQQFAN
+858 GQMNENLTQQFAS
-872 FVQHR
+872 FVQQR
-877 APQDAEAILTN
+877 APQDAATILTN
-888 TSSPEIAAQREA
+888 TSSPEVAAQREA
-900 LAREFVKEQVEPRV
+900 LAREFVKTQVEPKV
-914 DAAYQQGRESIGQN
+914 DGAYQEARGSIGQGMPN
-928 MAGVS
+928 VS
-933 GGGDNGS
+933 GGGGAGS
-940 VMADYRQN
+940 VEADYSQH
-948 SGRIDAMT
+948 SGSIDDMT
-956 QDAGIKDNVDQKVG
+956 HNAGIKDNVGHTVDTMVSQNKEAHRESQQG
-970 GMITENKQQQQE
+970 IKQQEGEVKKQQTDLE
-982 TRENI
+982 THHKTAGNNFTGQYNKEIDSQRTTLISDTTEKLRENAL
-987 QRQGAEVKN
+987 RRS
-996 ENTEMEKDHKTKANE
+996 KDLNDK
-1011 FKGDYNE
+1011 
-1018 RKSKVKSLPGA
+1018 LP
-1029 DSPTELEAKAAKI
+1029 
-1042 QKDYLDGKR
+1042 

>member
-1 MKAMFFLIC
+1 
-10 IAFSTFSGRAAAD
+10 
-23 PSCEGR
+23 
-29 FVNPITD
+29 
-36 VCWRCIFPLSLGSVQ
+36 
-51 VGKGD
+51 
-56 LPDTSNPGS
+56 
-65 PLQLC
+65 
-70 PAPPPLFVRPGL
+70 
-82 AIGYWEP
+82 
-89 MAMTDVSRSPGCMV
+89 
-103 NLGGFSINL
+103 
-112 GKTGM
+112 
-117 GTARKDDKQVTGTW
+117 
-131 STIEKMCIA
+131 
-140 ISVLI
+140 
-145 VAGNWVKKHNVM
+145 
-157 DLLGWVFSLTLVSM
+157 
-171 LVVIR
+171 
-176 TPVQIIDYSN
+176 
-186 VAQVYEVDNVPIGLA
+186 
-201 IPASLTT
+201 
-208 RVGNA
+208 
-213 LIQSYEMVFALP
+213 
-225 DSVTYS
+225 
-231 KTGMLFGSNLVAKS
+231 
-245 TDFLSQ
+245 
-251 NPQITTLFSDYVQ
+251 
-264 NCVMG
+264 
-269 DIFLNHKYS
+269 
-278 FEELLN
+278 
-284 SPDPYTLIFANPSPL
+284 
-299 RGVFDKNNQF
+299 
-309 QTCEEASRDLKSAL
+309 
-323 ALDTQTGGKTWNY
+323 
-336 YVRQLFGGK
+336 
-345 PNPDLL
+345 
-351 FSQMIGDSYNYF
+351 
-363 YSSGQSA
+363 
-370 GQIIRQNVTMNAL
+370 
-383 RSGIQSYAARSGD
+383 
-396 TASLVNMANTSSLEK
+396 
-411 QRLAQAT
+411 
-418 MGHQALRTLPL
+418 LPL

>member
-1 MKAMFFLIC
+1 
-10 IAFSTFSGRAAAD
+10 
-23 PSCEGR
+23 
-29 FVNPITD
+29 
-36 VCWRCIFPLSLGSVQ
+36 
-51 VGKGD
+51 
-56 LPDTSNPGS
+56 
-65 PLQLC
+65 
-70 PAPPPLFVRPGL
+70 
-82 AIGYWEP
+82 
-89 MAMTDVSRSPGCMV
+89 
-103 NLGGFSINL
+103 
-112 GKTGM
+112 
-117 GTARKDDKQVTGTW
+117 
-131 STIEKMCIA
+131 
-140 ISVLI
+140 
-145 VAGNWVKKHNVM
+145 
-157 DLLGWVFSLTLVSM
+157 
-171 LVVIR
+171 
-176 TPVQIIDYSN
+176 
-186 VAQVYEVDNVPIGLA
+186 
-201 IPASLTT
+201 
-208 RVGNA
+208 
-213 LIQSYEMVFALP
+213 
-225 DSVTYS
+225 
-231 KTGMLFGSNLVAKS
+231 
-245 TDFLSQ
+245 
-251 NPQITTLFSDYVQ
+251 
-264 NCVMG
+264 
-269 DIFLNHKYS
+269 
-278 FEELLN
+278 
-284 SPDPYTLIFANPSPL
+284 
-299 RGVFDKNNQF
+299 
-309 QTCEEASRDLKSAL
+309 
-323 ALDTQTGGKTWNY
+323 
-336 YVRQLFGGK
+336 
-345 PNPDLL
+345 
-351 FSQMIGDSYNYF
+351 
-363 YSSGQSA
+363 
-370 GQIIRQNVTMNAL
+370 
-383 RSGIQSYAARSGD
+383 
-396 TASLVNMANTSSLEK
+396 
-411 QRLAQAT
+411 
-418 MGHQALRTLPL
+418 
-429 MQTVIMGIMI
+429 
-439 GMFPIMVMAAMFNM
+439 
-453 MTLQVLK
+453 
-460 GYVFALI
+460 
-467 WLQTWPLLFAILNSA
+467 
-482 MAYYAKQN
+482 

-669 SASTTTGADTTDSSQ
+669 SASTTTGADTTESSQ

-996 ENTEMEKDHKTKANE
+996 EKTEMEKDHKTKANE

>member
-1 MKAMFFLIC
+1 MLEIYA
-10 IAFSTFSGRAAAD
+10 IAGGDWLRGNLNAIAA
-23 PSCEGR
+23 
-29 FVNPITD
+29 F
-36 VCWRCIFPLSLGSVQ
+36 
-51 VGKGD
+51 
-56 LPDTSNPGS
+56 
-65 PLQLC
+65 
-70 PAPPPLFVRPGL
+70 
-82 AIGYWEP
+82 
-89 MAMTDVSRSPGCMV
+89 
-103 NLGGFSINL
+103 
-112 GKTGM
+112 M
-117 GTARKDDKQVTGTW
+117 GTSTW

-157 DLLGWVFSLTLVSM
+157 DLIGWVFSLTLVSM

-396 TASLVNMANTSSLEK
+396 TASLVNIANTSSLEK

-546 LSATSQAASG
+546 LGATSQAASG

-669 SASTTTGADTTDSSQ
+669 STSTTTGADTTESSQ

-708 ESFQQLMDDSAKST
+708 ESFQQLMDKST
-722 QGVDLY
+722 KGAVSGEIY
-728 GSGKWSSGD
+728 GGGKWSSGD
-737 QLFGKLGKWG
+737 QLAGKLGKLA
-747 TGLSA
+747 TGFSA
-752 EAGVKGSAGWT
+752 EGGFKGSVAL
-763 HSSGNTDNVGTS
+763 SGTSGSTDSTTES
-775 GRESNDSRHD
+775 GRESHDSRHD

-837 YTSSRTRSHEY
+837 YTTSRTRSHEY

-858 TGQMNENLTQQFAN
+858 SGQMNENLTQQFAN

-940 VMADYRQN
+940 VMADYGQN

-956 QDAGIKDNVDQKVG
+956 QDAGIKDNVGQKVD
-970 GMITENKQQQQE
+970 GMIAENKQQHKE

-987 QRQGAEVKN
+987 QQQGVEVKK
-996 ENTEMEKDHKTKANE
+996 ENAELENDHKTKGND
-1011 FKGDYNE
+1011 FKNTYNNKKE
-1018 RKSKVKSLPGA
+1018 SQTKLPGA
-1029 DSPTELEAKAAKI
+1029 DTTKELLDKARK
-1042 QKDYLDGKR
+1042 LENETSKR